1 MMIVFDFVAYK
12 VYKWVVKYKQY
23 EGIEYLPTAGAM
35 GFAIIPL
42 IMLIVTKIEQ
52 YFSDKSIVSKIV
64 DLGKIPAFIIIT
76 LPLMVLIYYYLRAN
90 LYKIED
96 KIAKNKIL
104 QILDRIPN
112 FIVYYIFLMFNCALM
127 IFVVKIIV

>member
-1 MMIVFDFVAYK
+1 MIVFDFVAYK

-96 KIAKNKIL
+96 KIAKSKIL